1 VACLPNSK
9 ECCLDNSPSMICTAV
24 SVVLWFFSYVVSL
37 PFATE
42 RDSVGCMSDSGGQPF
57 FCTSRSS
64 FVEKRYQNLQ
74 QKKNWNFISS
84 SINAANTTDT
94 FKP

>member
-9 ECCLDNSPSMICTAV
+9 ECCLDNSPLMICTVV

-42 RDSVGCMSDSGGQPF
+42 RDSVSCMYDSGGQPF
-57 FCTSRSS
+57 FCTSLCSS
-64 FVEKRYQNLQ
+64 VEKRYQNLQ
-74 QKKNWNFISS
+74 QKNWNFISS